1 MNSHPE
7 QWEPDLGNLIYQDLF
22 DAAFNEDASSGN
34 IDRYLWKNNG
44 WLYFSRLG
52 MTAQISTTARACGPQ
67 IFGY

>member
-34 IDRYLWKNNG
+34 IDRYLG
-44 WLYFSRLG
+44 R
-52 MTAQISTTARACGPQ
+52 TTAGCTFRGWE
-67 IFGY
+67 